1 MALQSFHQSSVQKKI
16 ETYHAIRAT
25 RKVIKIKQGK
35 ISFSNIPG
43 ILLAVVKAKHPTSV
57 SPATLVLS
65 LGDIYQRADD

>member
-1 MALQSFHQSSVQKKI
+1 MALLQSFHQSSVQKKI

-43 ILLAVVKAKHPTSV
+43 ILLAVVKTKHPISA
-57 SPATLVLS
+57 PRVLS
-65 LGDIYQRADD
+65 LRDTHQRADD